1 VPQLPFSI
9 GWLQVSGL
17 DQIEILHRPR
27 LLSDNGPSYVSSWL
41 GDWLKDKGIRHV
53 CGRPYQPMSQ
63 GKIERYHRSMKPH
76 LLENYYLPGQLEL
89 SIGEFVE
96 TSNQMSQTLS

>member
-1 VPQLPFSI
+1 
-9 GWLQVSGL
+9 
-17 DQIEILHRPR
+17 
-27 LLSDNGPSYVSSWL
+27 
-41 GDWLKDKGIRHV
+41 
-53 CGRPYQPMSQ
+53 MSQ